1 MKLDVTLASLRLARK
16 VTTSRAVLQE
26 RAGIQVQ
33 LSAEGVVGRGEAFP
47 LPAFGTES
55 LAEAERAVRSFQPR
69 RFENVEELASALSV
83 LEPTPAARFAI
94 ECALLEWLARK
105 RGIPV
110 ALLMGE
116 GRPDVAVNAL
126 IEGPDASSLAD
137 EAKRAVDAGFRTLKI
152 KVGSKS
158 VSVDAQR
165 LHGVRLAVGP
175 DVALRIDAN
184 GGWTE
189 GTARSTLRGLESLD
203 LELCEQPVAA
213 HDIESLRRV
222 SFLAPIPV
230 AADEALA
237 DRAIRAR
244 LLEADPHPAAKVLVL
259 KPAVLGGLLPA
270 LELSKAA
277 LAIGVGSYVTTMLD
291 GSIARA
297 AATHLA
303 AVLPAQTHAHG
314 LSTVELFENAGA
326 DAFTP
331 KDGVITL
338 PARAGW
344 GV

>member
-1 MKLDVTLASLRLARK
+1 MKIEVTVARLRLARK
-16 VTTSRAVLQE
+16 VTTARAVLQE
-26 RAGIQVQ
+26 RAGLQVE
-33 LSAEGVVGRGEAFP
+33 LSHDGIVGRGEAFP

-55 LAEAERAVRSFQPR
+55 LNQAESALRSFQPR
-69 RFENVEELASALSV
+69 PFEQVDELALALSS

-110 ALLMGE
+110 ALLLGE
-116 GRPDVAVNAL
+116 GRPQVAVNAL
-126 IEGPDASSLAD
+126 IEGPDAASLAD

-165 LHGVRLAVGP
+165 LHGVRLVVGP
-175 DVALRIDAN
+175 SVALRIDAN

-189 GTARSTLRGLESLD
+189 GTARSTLRGLESLA

-237 DRAIRAR
+237 DRTIRAR
-244 LLEADPHPAAKVLVL
+244 LLEPDPHPAARVLVL
-259 KPAVLGGLLPA
+259 KPAVLGGLLPS

-277 LAIGVGSYVTTMLD
+277 HALGVGSYVTTMLD

-303 AVLPAQTHAHG
+303 AVLPQQSHAHG
-314 LSTVELFENAGA
+314 LSTVELFQGVEP

-331 KDGVITL
+331 KDGMINL